1 MDTESMQ
8 TQETMAQPRA
18 SEPPAEAVYIF
29 PLSFAQQQL
38 WLLDRLL
45 AGRSVYNVP
54 LVMRLVGPLEIGVL
68 QRALQELIRRHEV
81 LRTRF
86 EMGRGRPVQV
96 IAPDLTFSVDEED
109 LHAWSP
115 EEREVKARC
124 RAQEAVSQP
133 FNLAR

>member
-45 AGRSVYNVP
+45 AGRPVYNVP
-54 LVMRLVGPLEIGVL
+54 LVMRLIGPLEIDVL
-68 QRALQELIRRHEV
+68 QRAMQGLIRRHEA
-81 LRTRF
+81 LRTTF
-86 EMGRGRPVQV
+86 DMESGLPVQV
-96 IAPDLTFSVDEED
+96 IAPDLTFSLDEED
-109 LHAWSP
+109 L
-115 EEREVKARC
+115 
-124 RAQEAVSQP
+124 RA
-133 FNLAR
+133 L

>member
-8 TQETMAQPRA
+8 IQETVGQPPA
-18 SEPPAEAVYIF
+18 SKPAAEAVYIF

-54 LVMRLVGPLEIGVL
+54 LVMRLVGPLEIDVL
-68 QRALQELIRRHEV
+68 QTALQELIRRHEV

-86 EMGRGRPVQV
+86 EMESGLPVQV
-96 IAPDLTFSVDEED
+96 IAPRRTLLVLLADLRALPSG
-109 LHAWSP
+109 
-115 EEREVKARC
+115 ERQTAAERLAN
-124 RAQEAVSQP
+124 VS
-133 FNLAR
+133 